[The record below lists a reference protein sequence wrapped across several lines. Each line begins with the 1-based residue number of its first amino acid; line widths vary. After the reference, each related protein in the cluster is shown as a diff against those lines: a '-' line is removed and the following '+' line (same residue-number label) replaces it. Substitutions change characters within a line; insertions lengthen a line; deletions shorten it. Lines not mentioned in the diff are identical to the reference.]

1 MKRYIKSSTDLDL
14 DEKLAKSSKDPQ
26 ELEALFDQYYD
37 PSVKF
42 MVGSFYLLRNLARNP
57 YTPAHILEKL
67 YFDPDRPL
75 FKNHVAIN
83 PNVPESVIQDI
94 LEKDD
99 ITALGNLAHNR
110 ACPKDLLQDLFDR
123 AISEE
128 DHFLLAGL
136 ANNSKLTPEM
146 FDTLEAF
153 ILDPAHIKKNYA
165 YDVIRGLNKN
175 SGFRKN
181 HDKLPLK

>member
-1 MKRYIKSSTDLDL
+1 MKRYIKTSTDLDL

-42 MVGSFYLLRNLARNP
+42 MVGSFYLLSYLAKNP
-57 YTPAHILEKL
+57 HTPAHILETL

-75 FKNHVAIN
+75 FTNHVAVN
-83 PNVPESVIQDI
+83 PSVPESVIQDI
-94 LEKDD
+94 LEKDN
-99 ITALGNLAHNR
+99 ILELGSLAHNR

-123 AISEE
+123 AITEE
-128 DHFLLAGL
+128 DHTLLAGL
-136 ANNSKLTPEM
+136 ANNSRLTPEM

-181 HDKLPLK
+181 HDKLPLR